1 MNPRRVLRRKE
12 HHMRGT
18 HSNHNHDHQTT
29 QPGEQ
34 EFSRGPRFGRRHR
47 GPQGHGSGRR
57 EGRHFGGFPDGEAG
71 PGRFR
76 GRTRRGEIR
85 TALLAI
91 LDEAPGHGYELIQ
104 RIEEKTSGRWKPSP
118 GSVYPTLQLLE
129 HEGLITASENDGK
142 RTFALTELGK
152 AEHQRRV
159 GDGTENLWTRGEDG
173 RPVASLF
180 EAVGGIAM
188 AAKQVAMGANP
199 SQIEAATTIIRDA
212 RKKLYAIL
220 AED

>member
-1 MNPRRVLRRKE
+1 
-12 HHMRGT
+12 MRGT
-18 HSNHNHDHQTT
+18 HPKHNHDHPTS
-29 QPGEQ
+29 GSGDQ
-34 EFSRGPRFGRRHR
+34 EFSRGPRFGQRHR
-47 GPQGHGSGRR
+47 GPHGHGSGRR
-57 EGRHFGGFPDGEAG
+57 EGRHFAGFSETEAG

-104 RIEEKTSGRWKPSP
+104 RIEEKTAGRWKPSP

-129 HEGLITASENDGK
+129 DEGLVAAAETEGK
-142 RTFALTELGK
+142 RTYTLTESGR
-152 AEHQRRV
+152 AEHIRRV
-159 GDGTENLWTRGEDG
+159 GDGAENLWTRGEEG
-173 RPVASLF
+173 RPVAGLF
-180 EAVGGIAM
+180 EAMGGIAM

-199 SQIEAATTIIRDA
+199 TQIEAATAIIRDA

>member
-1 MNPRRVLRRKE
+1 
-12 HHMRGT
+12 MRGT
-18 HSNHNHDHQTT
+18 HSKHNHDHPTS
-29 QPGEQ
+29 GSGDQ

-47 GPQGHGSGRR
+47 GPHGHGSGRR
-57 EGRHFGGFPDGEAG
+57 EGRHFAGFSETEAG

-104 RIEEKTSGRWKPSP
+104 RIEEKTAGRWKPSP

-129 HEGLITASENDGK
+129 DEGLVAAAETEGK
-142 RTFALTELGK
+142 RTYTLTESGR
-152 AEHQRRV
+152 AEHIRRV
-159 GDGTENLWTRGEDG
+159 GDGAENLWTRGEEG
-173 RPVASLF
+173 RPVAGLF
-180 EAVGGIAM
+180 EAMGGIAM

-199 SQIEAATTIIRDA
+199 TQIEAATAIIRDA

>member
-1 MNPRRVLRRKE
+1 
-12 HHMRGT
+12 MRGT
-18 HSNHNHDHQTT
+18 HQNHNHDHSEARI
-29 QPGEQ
+29 GDQ

-47 GPQGHGSGRR
+47 GPHGHGPGRR
-57 EGRHFGGFPDGEAG
+57 GGGQFGGFSEGEAG

-104 RIEEKTSGRWKPSP
+104 RIEEKTAGRWKPSP

-129 HEGLITASENDGK
+129 DEGLIIASENDGK
-142 RTFALTELGK
+142 RTYALTESGK

-173 RPVASLF
+173 RPVAGLF

>member
-1 MNPRRVLRRKE
+1 
-12 HHMRGT
+12 MRGKPPT
-18 HSNHNHDHQTT
+18 HNHDHPNAALT
-29 QPGEQ
+29 E
-34 EFSRGPRFGRRHR
+34 EFGPSGPRGFGRRSRGPR
-47 GPQGHGSGRR
+47 GHGPR
-57 EGRHFGGFPDGEAG
+57 EHRPEGSGRHFGAPPFGEGG

-104 RIEEKTSGRWKPSP
+104 RIEAKTEGRWKPSP

-129 HEGLITASENDGK
+129 DEGLVAPSETEGK
-142 RTFALTELGK
+142 RTFALTEAGR
-152 AEHQRRV
+152 AEHQRRAS
-159 GDGTENLWTRGEDG
+159 DGNENLWTRGEDG
-173 RPVASLF
+173 RPIAGLM

-188 AAKQVAMGANP
+188 AAKQVAMGANTT
-199 SQIEAATTIIRDA
+199 QIEAATEVIRTA